1 MMGASNGYN
10 GAAQA
15 EVHNGKVVLTVD
27 GLYKKFCRNL
37 KRSMIYGLKDL
48 ARGLVGLRPHTGALR
63 QDEFWALENLSFD
76 LKEGEILGIIGANGS
91 GKSTLLRILTGIY
104 PPDRGRVWMDGKVG
118 GIIALGAGMHPH
130 MTGRENIFLN
140 ATILGMSRS
149 EIETHFDSIVAFAEL
164 GEFLDAPLSTYSSGM
179 KVRLGFAVAIH
190 CKPDIL
196 LIDEVLA
203 VGDARFRNK
212 CLAALAEYRRQAKA
226 IIYISHDLDQIRNL
240 CSRVMVLE
248 HGKCIYLGPVGDGLT
263 VYERSIYGGGKTQ
276 LDPQPLDDF
285 SDVISKMKMKA
296 TQVALQHARPVF
308 NLDFQFHSEAEADV
322 AAIVIVTKAGDRYP
336 LIYEEVPFH
345 MNRGFNAMQGT
356 IKSDLKTG
364 SYDVYFHIRDEVQ
377 RNVYSQYRLPGGL
390 QITSNKQ
397 HSWGVINVQ
406 ATWSFAY
413 EQSLQSV

>member
-1 MMGASNGYN
+1 
-10 GAAQA
+10 
-15 EVHNGKVVLTVD
+15 
-27 GLYKKFCRNL
+27 
-37 KRSMIYGLKDL
+37 
-48 ARGLVGLRPHTGALR
+48 
-63 QDEFWALENLSFD
+63 
-76 LKEGEILGIIGANGS
+76 
-91 GKSTLLRILTGIY
+91 
-104 PPDRGRVWMDGKVG
+104 
-118 GIIALGAGMHPH
+118 
-130 MTGRENIFLN
+130 
-140 ATILGMSRS
+140 
-149 EIETHFDSIVAFAEL
+149 
-164 GEFLDAPLSTYSSGM
+164 
-179 KVRLGFAVAIH
+179 
-190 CKPDIL
+190 
-196 LIDEVLA
+196 
-203 VGDARFRNK
+203 
-212 CLAALAEYRRQAKA
+212 
-226 IIYISHDLDQIRNL
+226 
-240 CSRVMVLE
+240 MVLE

-285 SDVISKMKMKA
+285 SEVISKMKMKA